1 MTVFIRQNNGFGQ
14 HYLSRLWVILVLAA
28 SLFHPLHAEREKT
41 IRDVKISIRAEK
53 QSLKAILTQIE
64 TKSGFVFI
72 YQDRLVNPYTNLAFE
87 ARNESLEQ
95 VLNSLL
101 RQRGLDYEQQKE
113 KVIIRKAP
121 AQTGEATDSGEA
133 ADQAVNGLVKDE
145 KGDGLPGVTIRVK
158 GTNKGTLTDAN
169 GAFTISAGG
178 NDVLIFSYI
187 GYVTAEHAISAATS
201 IDISLKP
208 DESQLSE
215 VIVTGYTQTKRSAQT
230 GAVTTVDSKDF
241 SQVSY
246 NSVIEKLQGTVPGL
260 QISSNSGVPGTSV
273 LVRLRGATSI
283 KAGNDPL
290 YVVDGVFINNEN
302 LQGLSRGMGGQTPN
316 PLSDLNPD
324 DIESVSVLKDANA
337 TALYGARGA
346 NGVILIT
353 TKRGARNSRTKVSIN
368 VEQGFAKAT
377 NLWQLVTGP
386 EHAELV
392 NLVHVNDGKSFA
404 TRPFRPVSDAVAG
417 FPAFGSPEEQGTY
430 DRVSDIFR
438 TAALS
443 KYTLSVSGGDSRT
456 NFYLGGEFQN
466 QQSTLKTQDFK
477 RYSFRFNIDHS
488 ILPNLKI
495 GTSNTLSS
503 VPRRLVRVGD
513 GPAGLFQA
521 ALHTPTF
528 YPFYNEDG
536 SYAKPT
542 VFDSHLAI
550 LENSDTHSVSLRSI
564 NNVYALWNI
573 LPNLSFKSSWSNDYN
588 NYHEKAYYNT
598 NLVYGQPAGEAND
611 VTTIKQSLIAEQL
624 LNYNLSSA
632 KSEFSVF
639 VGNTIQKTT
648 TERATLTGTGF
659 PSNQFKRIAS
669 AAVQTAS
676 STGSSYGLLSFFT
689 GFNYSYDNR
698 YSIDGNIR
706 ADASSRFGADH
717 RWGYFPSVGLG
728 WNISKEA
735 FFPENNTL
743 TDLRFKASLGLTGN
757 QDIDDFA
764 SRGLWAGGTNYGDQP
779 GIAPSQLANPDL
791 KWETTRQYNFG
802 LSGALLKQRLNFE
815 FNYYDK
821 FTYDLLLDQPVA
833 PNTGFSSVVRNVGEI
848 SNRGV
853 ELLLSSVNVR
863 NQDLE
868 WKTTLTVSRNVNR
881 VQKLLTPITAGYD
894 MFRVVEGQPLYS
906 VYAYKEL
913 GLNAENGNAIYEDV
927 NKDGRITVDDQ
938 HIVGN
943 IWPKFEG
950 AFRNTLSFKGLDLN
964 LNFYYKYG
972 NSAYNYTAYFLETAG
987 TRGVTRSIQKS
998 SLNYWQKPGDTGVLP
1013 RPTNLTNPDGSLNYF
1028 RTGNS
1033 RYLEDASYLR
1043 LRDITISY
1051 NLPKSITSAIRT
1063 SGVRLYLTATNLWTL
1078 TNYSGPDPEV
1088 NVAADSRNGLVQ
1100 GLDFGT
1106 PPQPKSVVLGVNL
1119 SF

>member
-1 MTVFIRQNNGFGQ
+1 MTLTIQIHRRS
-14 HYLSRLWVILVLAA
+14 SRLLLRNVWLVLLLLGQVLPSRAGN
-28 SLFHPLHAEREKT
+28 EKT
-41 IRDVKISIRAEK
+41 IKDVRISLKMEK
-53 QSLKAILTQIE
+53 QSMKAILKQIE
-64 TKSGFVFI
+64 IRSGFVFI
-72 YQDRLVNPYTNLAFE
+72 YQDRLVSLYTNLNLSAN
-87 ARNESLEQ
+87 NEPVEQ
-95 VLNSLL
+95 VLEKLL
-101 RQRGLDYEQQKE
+101 HQRQLDFEQQKE
-113 KVIIRKAP
+113 KIIIRER
-121 AQTGEATDSGEA
+121 QDSGESA
-133 ADQAVNGLVKDE
+133 SPRKQAVQDINGTVKDE

-158 GTNKGTLTDAN
+158 GSDKGTLTDEN
-169 GAFTISAGG
+169 GRFRIDAGSD
-178 NDVLIFSYI
+178 DVLVFSYI
-187 GYVTAEHAISAATS
+187 GYLPKEQAVGGQASF
-201 IDISLKP
+201 DIALSP
-208 DESQLSE
+208 DEAQLSE

-230 GAVTTVDSKDF
+230 GAVSTLESKDF

-246 NSVIEKLQGTVPGL
+246 NSVIEKLQGQVPGL

-324 DIESVSVLKDANA
+324 DVESVTVLKDANA
-337 TALYGARGA
+337 TALYGSRGA

-353 TKRGARNSRTKVSIN
+353 TKRGARNSKTKVSIN
-368 VEQGFAKAT
+368 VEHGFAKAT
-377 NLWQLVTGP
+377 NLWQLVSGP

-392 NLVHVNDGKSFA
+392 NLVHVNDGKTFA
-404 TRPFRPVSDAVAG
+404 TRPFRPTSEAISG
-417 FPAFGSPEEQGTY
+417 FPAFGSPEEQGSY
-430 DRVSDIFR
+430 DRISDIFR
-438 TAALS
+438 TASLS
-443 KYTLSVSGGDSRT
+443 KYTLSVSGGDSKT
-456 NFYLGGEFQN
+456 NFYLGGEYQN

-488 ILPNLKI
+488 IRSNIKI

-564 NNVYALWNI
+564 NNVYAIWNI

-624 LNYNLSSA
+624 INYNLSTA

-676 STGSSYGLLSFFT
+676 STGSSYGLLSYFT
-689 GFNYSYDNR
+689 GFNFSYDNR
-698 YSIDGNIR
+698 YTIDGNVR

-735 FFPENNTL
+735 FYPENSAL
-743 TDLRFKASLGLTGN
+743 TNLRFKASLGLTGN

-802 LSGALLKQRLNFE
+802 LSGSLFRQRLSFE
-815 FNYYDK
+815 ANYYDK

-833 PNTGFSSVVRNVGEI
+833 PNTGFASVVRNVGEI
-848 SNRGV
+848 SNKGV
-853 ELLLSSVNVR
+853 ELLLTSINVSNDDLQWKSVLSFSKNINKV
-863 NQDLE
+863 
-868 WKTTLTVSRNVNR
+868 K
-881 VQKLLTPITAGYD
+881 KLLTPITASYD
-894 MFRVVEGQPLYS
+894 MYRVVEGKPLYS
-906 VYAYKEL
+906 VYAYQET
-913 GLNAENGNAIYEDV
+913 GLNSENGNMTYEDV
-927 NKDGRITVDDQ
+927 NKDGKITVADQ
-938 HIVGN
+938 RIVGN
-943 IWPKFEG
+943 IWPDFEG
-950 AFRNTLSFKGLDLN
+950 AFRNMVSFKGFDLN

-972 NSAYNYTAYFLETAG
+972 NSLYNYTAYFLETAG

-1028 RTGNS
+1028 RTGSS
-1033 RYLEDASYLR
+1033 RYLEDASYIR
-1043 LRDITISY
+1043 LRDVTLSY
-1051 NLPKSITSAIRT
+1051 NLPKRLVSAIK
-1063 SGVRLYLTATNLWTL
+1063 SSNARLYVTASNLWTL
-1078 TNYSGPDPEV
+1078 TKYSGPDPEV
-1088 NVAADSRNGLVQ
+1088 NVAADSSNGLVQ

-1106 PPQPKSVVLGVNL
+1106 PPQPVSVVLGVNL